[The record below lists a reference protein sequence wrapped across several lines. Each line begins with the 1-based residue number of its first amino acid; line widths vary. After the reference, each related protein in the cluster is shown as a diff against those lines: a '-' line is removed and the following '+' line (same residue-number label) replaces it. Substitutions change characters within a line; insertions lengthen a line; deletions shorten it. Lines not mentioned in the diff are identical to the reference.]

1 MDQPKSQA
9 SDVEPQQTPDQKTT
23 VTQEPLR
30 KPETIAHDLN
40 TYNNSRDPVLQ
51 KAFARSE
58 NAFELRGR
66 DNLAAAKDLASS
78 EGVYLNIDSA
88 EKADSR
94 LGRDATDSL
103 RSTYW
108 ENSGNS
114 KIGTRV
120 ELRDYVAQLQ
130 LEGNQHASQGNFA
143 LSMRYQAQAE
153 FELASVRSN
162 GRPGSTAGMNAADA
176 HLAKADL
183 EGHSVGALTAQ
194 ARLEAFAPS
203 SKSEWIR
210 DTFKTSDL
218 RSTLESGPTEAYDR
232 YRESTSRAIAS
243 SKGLEPS
250 TYQMTGDEVN
260 AFEKVFVAQQ
270 DNLQRSR
277 GAQLLAQRMS
287 DISVNQA
294 SPKGAEI
301 NGTAKAADAGLDKV
315 PQKVSVAGFDSK
327 RASDGRTI
335 EYMKQGQDTVSF
347 RDTGKRV
354 SFQSGSSVGSETI
367 QAALTVA
374 AAKFEQISLN
384 GTKEFRERTARE
396 AVRMGLGDRIAGA
409 DLKAT
414 ILDEQQKMALKQ
426 EQGQV
431 LFKSQSSG
439 LEKELPPAA
448 IAKDQDVQT
457 PSAQADQA
465 TALKAPSQ
473 QRIEGERAI
482 ADQPQIDRQDVESDL
497 ASGNGERMPVTLMA
511 NAKGSSRNMGG
522 AETLPV
528 TLMGEVG
535 SKNRQRVAGNEELP
549 VLLAETQD
557 ASLSSGKD
565 QGR

>member
-1 MDQPKSQA
+1 MDQPKSQ
-9 SDVEPQQTPDQKTT
+9 STDV
-23 VTQEPLR
+23 EPLR

-58 NAFELRGR
+58 NAFELHGR
-66 DNLAAAKDLASS
+66 DNLDAAKELASS
-78 EGVYLNIDSA
+78 EGIYLNIESA

-108 ENSGNS
+108 ENSGNA

-130 LEGNQHASQGNFA
+130 MEGNQHASQGNFA

-153 FELASVRSN
+153 FELASVRTD

-183 EGHSVGALTAQ
+183 EGHSVGAQTAQ

-243 SKGLEPS
+243 AKGLEPS

-277 GAQLLAQRMS
+277 GAQLLAHRMS

-294 SPKGAEI
+294 SPSKGAEI

-426 EQGQV
+426 EQDQV
-431 LFKSQSSG
+431 LFKSQSSR
-439 LEKELPPAA
+439 LEKET

-457 PSAQADQA
+457 PAVQADQA
-465 TALKAPSQ
+465 TALKSPSQ

-482 ADQPQIDRQDVESDL
+482 ADQPQIDRQDVDSDL
-497 ASGNGERMPVTLMA
+497 AAGNGERMPVTLMA
-511 NAKGSSRNMGG
+511 NAKGSSRNRGG

-528 TLMGEVG
+528 SLMGEVG
-535 SKNRQRVAGNEELP
+535 AKNRQRVAGNEELP